1 VISPI
6 LLGVDIGT
14 SDTKVLAT
22 TLGGQ
27 EITVAATRTRWT
39 NRSGGRAETD
49 PEALADSVIALM
61 SRVAQDA
68 SDRVGAVVVAGASFT
83 GMAEAGVLL
92 DGRNRPAAPII
103 AWFDPRGGAEIA
115 AAPEAFRVEFAA
127 RTGLPCNAMATVG
140 KLLWMTAEGLTPRA
154 GSWLNVPEFVAHRLG
169 AQPATEWSLASRTGL
184 LDQSTADLWPT
195 ALDLLGAGPGLI
207 PPRVCAGT
215 PLGRIGD
222 AAAEILRGAV
232 LTVAGHDHP
241 VAAVGSGAVGP
252 TDVFDSFGTAEAFV
266 RAVDTEIAPPAR
278 SRLADLGIT
287 TGRHV
292 LPGRRVLLAG
302 SKAGLLLRRTLEL
315 LGSADPDGRERL
327 DRAAMDRMTDADRS
341 TGATV
346 SGADNTDGVLRI
358 SVEGDGT
365 GPADLWLAAID
376 HITAESERLLA
387 AMAAEVGPSE
397 RTVIAGGWT
406 RMSSIRRAKSAS
418 LPHVRYS
425 DRSQA
430 GAFGAA
436 LFAAHAVEAAAVL
449 ATAGRP
455 DAVGIDE
462 PSGPTQEFAA
472 AFAARR
478 MDASRAA
485 GPSNSVTDR
494 AGAAAPATI
503 RTPEE
508 TRT

>member
-1 VISPI
+1 MTDPI

-39 NRSGGRAETD
+39 SRSGGRVETD
-49 PEALADSVIALM
+49 PEVLADSVIALM
-61 SRVAQDA
+61 ARVAHDA
-68 SDRVGAVVVAGASFT
+68 ADRVGPVHVAGVSFT

-92 DGRNRPAAPII
+92 DGRNRAAAPII

-115 AAPEAFRVEFAA
+115 ATPKGFRDEFAA

-140 KLLWMTAEGLTPRA
+140 KLLWLAAEGLAPPA
-154 GSWLNVPEFVAHRLG
+154 GTWLNVPEFVAHRLG
-169 AQPATEWSLASRTGL
+169 AAPATEWSLASRTGL
-184 LDQSTADLWPT
+184 LDQGTADLWP
-195 ALDLLGAGPGLI
+195 AAFDLLGAGPGLI
-207 PPRVCAGT
+207 PPRVSAGT
-215 PLGRIGD
+215 PLGRIGP
-222 AAAEILRGAV
+222 AAPGILYRAV

-252 TDVFDSFGTAEAFV
+252 TELFDSFGTAEAFV
-266 RAVDTEIAPPAR
+266 RAVDVEISPSAR
-278 SRLADLGIT
+278 SRLAGVGIT

-292 LPGRRVLLAG
+292 LPDRRVLLAG

-327 DRAAMDRMTDADRS
+327 DRAAIDRLTDPDRS
-341 TGATV
+341 TGVAV

-358 SVEGDGT
+358 SVDNDGT
-365 GPADLWLAAID
+365 GPADLWLATID
-376 HITAESERLLA
+376 HITAESERLLV

-397 RTVIAGGWT
+397 NTVIAGGWT
-406 RMSSIRRAKSAS
+406 RMSSIRRAKTAS
-418 LPHVRYS
+418 LRHVRYS

-436 LFAAHAVEAAAVL
+436 LFAAHAVDAAAVL
-449 ATAGRP
+449 AAAGRS

-462 PSGPTQEFAA
+462 PSGPTPEFAA
-472 AFAARR
+472 AFAAGH
-478 MDASRAA
+478 MIEPGAA
-485 GPSNSVTDR
+485 RPNSVTDR
-494 AGAAAPATI
+494 AGARAPAAT